1 MGLDM
6 CCTTIVTSIRTCPVI
21 PIKKQGSAPISRVL
35 SRKASHAVLCH
46 LSNLQV
52 TLQLKRSTLHRL
64 CRVGRAPSNDGLH
77 ELAASSRHSPNGH
90 PSAGSLLHHLYRHM
104 SGGRS
109 LLPEPTVTNSFYFRK
124 WSSLRCPDFPLAQT
138 HVPATKPG
146 HCLYCVAK
154 IQINSELQAS

>member
-64 CRVGRAPSNDGLH
+64 C
-77 ELAASSRHSPNGH
+77 
-90 PSAGSLLHHLYRHM
+90 
-104 SGGRS
+104 
-109 LLPEPTVTNSFYFRK
+109 
-124 WSSLRCPDFPLAQT
+124 
-138 HVPATKPG
+138 
-146 HCLYCVAK
+146 
-154 IQINSELQAS
+154 

>member
-90 PSAGSLLHHLYRHM
+90 PSAGSLLHHLL
-104 SGGRS
+104 SLTGTCPAVVLFCLS
-109 LLPEPTVTNSFYFRK
+109 LLSPIASIFGSGAPCAARTFLSHKHMCQRQSRDTAFIV
-124 WSSLRCPDFPLAQT
+124 
-138 HVPATKPG
+138 
-146 HCLYCVAK
+146 
-154 IQINSELQAS
+154 LQKYK